1 MLSLRLNKSNSFLLC
16 TFFPITHRFNQA
28 VRTEKVIQFWILM
41 KLHGYDLWVVDKLI
55 AFTLSQILVWF
66 PSTFSENHSVPHV
79 TNQVTAD
86 RLDSVKI
93 AYKSV

>member
-1 MLSLRLNKSNSFLLC
+1 MINQTHFLLI

-28 VRTEKVIQFWILM
+28 VRTEKMIQFWILM

-55 AFTLSQILVWF
+55 ASRLV
-66 PSTFSENHSVPHV
+66 SLYVENHLVLHV
-79 TNQVTAD
+79 MKQATAD

-93 AYKSV
+93 AYKSA